1 MKQTPSNTATSEI
14 TISDVYYILFRHK
27 YKILTCSALGFAVAG
42 AAYKF
47 APPAY
52 ASEAKLFIRYISE
65 GRALTPAGPITKS
78 KSPDQRGETI
88 MDSEREMITSWD
100 LAKQVAVAVGPE
112 LLLGP
117 TTANVDADLAAA
129 SLVKANLAVE
139 APPRSSVIRLV
150 FRHPNPA
157 IVQTVLTEYIAGY
170 LRAHSETHSAVGIA
184 GDFLAKETEQFRARL
199 AKTEEEL
206 RQARNRSGVISLDDT
221 KKAHIDQISAI
232 RQQIFTSQA
241 SLAEHTT
248 LLKEIQ
254 ARSGNQP
261 RPSAAKVP
269 DSIPAEYTDSYRDH
283 STRLGLLTK
292 IEQELRT
299 QFLPEHERVKDVRA
313 QIAQTEL
320 KKRDLERQFPHLA
333 QWGTEVP
340 PEQRPSG
347 DLQTEADRV
356 AAIESKL
363 HVLSLQENELR
374 AEIAAV
380 DQAEISINELRRRKD
395 LEEAN
400 YRYYAASLEQARIDE
415 ALGAG
420 RVSNISQIQN
430 PSPPVRDYT
439 RFSKI
444 IALLGCGGIVFGLGW
459 ALLDELVLD
468 RSVRSV
474 GDIKRL
480 MNPALFLAVPHLA
493 LGDRQSPPEHPL
505 KLATAAAPSAEPD
518 SSDRGQPRP
527 IEPYLETLRD
537 RLIGFFAS
545 QNLCRK
551 PKLVAVTG
559 VGSGTG
565 VTTVSTGLARSLSE
579 IGDGNVLLVDMSHGQ
594 ESARHFIRGRTVC
607 DLDQVLAASD
617 TAQVGGN
624 LFVAAEGT
632 SHETLSRNLP
642 RRFSKLAPRLKTSEF
657 DYVIFDLPAVSPIS
671 ITARVAAFMD
681 IVIVVAQAEKTDRD
695 VLHHATAL
703 LAETNAP
710 LGVVLNHTRSY
721 VPARLHQQ
729 FANGV

>member
-1 MKQTPSNTATSEI
+1 MKQNPSNAATSEVR
-14 TISDVYYILFRHK
+14 ISDFYYIIFRHK
-27 YKILTCSALGFAVAG
+27 YKILTCSVLGFAFAA

-47 APPAY
+47 APPDY

-65 GRALTPAGPITKS
+65 GRALTPTGPTTTS

-117 TTANVDADLAAA
+117 TAANANVVVAAA
-129 SLVKANLAVE
+129 SLIKANLAVE

-157 IVQTVLTEYIAGY
+157 IVQNVLTEYISGY
-170 LRAHSETHSAVGIA
+170 LRAHRETHRAVGIA
-184 GDFLAKETEQFRARL
+184 GDFLAKETEQFRSRL

-232 RQQIFTSQA
+232 RQQIFTGQA
-241 SLAEHTT
+241 SLAEHATM
-248 LLKEIQ
+248 LKEIQ
-254 ARSGNQP
+254 ARSGNQAP
-261 RPSAAKVP
+261 PSAVNLP
-269 DSIPAEYTDSYRDH
+269 DSIPAEYADSYRDL
-283 STRLGLLTK
+283 STRLGLLTR

-320 KKRDLERQFPHLA
+320 NKRDLERKFPRLT
-333 QWGTEVP
+333 QLGTDTLLG
-340 PEQRPSG
+340 QRPAG
-347 DLQTEADRV
+347 DSQTESDRV

-363 HVLSLQENELR
+363 HVLSLQEKELR

-380 DQAEISINELRRRKD
+380 DQAEISINELRRKKD

-439 RFSKI
+439 AFSKL

-459 ALLDELVLD
+459 ALLDELVID
-468 RSVRSV
+468 RSVKSG

-480 MNPALFLAVPHLA
+480 MNPALFLSVPHLA
-493 LGDRQSPPEHPL
+493 MGDQQSTSKDPL
-505 KLATAAAPSAEPD
+505 KPLTAAAPSAETEN
-518 SSDRGQPRP
+518 SEHGKPRL
-527 IEPYLETLRD
+527 IEPYVETLRD
-537 RLIGFFAS
+537 RLIGYFKG
-545 QNLCRK
+545 QNIGHK
-551 PKLVAVTG
+551 PKLVGVTG

-565 VTTVSTGLARSLSE
+565 VSTVSTGLARSLSE

-607 DLDQVLAASD
+607 DLDQVLTASD

-632 SHETLSRNLP
+632 GHETLSRNLP
-642 RRFSKLAPRLKTSEF
+642 QRFSKLAPRLKTSEF

-681 IVIVVAQAEKTDRD
+681 MVIVVAQAEKTDRD

-721 VPARLHQQ
+721 VPGSLHQQ
-729 FANGV
+729 FASGV